1 MLEREII
8 PLFYQHNA
16 EGFSTG
22 WVKAIK
28 KSITRITPHYT
39 MKRQLD
45 DYYDKFY
52 CKEANRFHLLSENDN
67 AKAKE
72 LSAWKENIV
81 SVWDQI
87 KVTEFHVSED
97 TSNTSITSGKNYTLT
112 VKIDEQG
119 LDDAIGV
126 EMVVLTSNEKG
137 EDILYKVS
145 PFMVTERNGNIFTF
159 QLQGSIE
166 DTGSF
171 KIAYRLFP
179 KHPMLAHRQ
188 DFCYVTWF
196 NKPE

>member
-1 MLEREII
+1 
-8 PLFYQHNA
+8 
-16 EGFSTG
+16 
-22 WVKAIK
+22 
-28 KSITRITPHYT
+28 
-39 MKRQLD
+39 
-45 DYYDKFY
+45 
-52 CKEANRFHLLSENDN
+52 
-67 AKAKE
+67 
-72 LSAWKENIV
+72 
-81 SVWDQI
+81 
-87 KVTEFHVSED
+87 
-97 TSNTSITSGKNYTLT
+97 
-112 VKIDEQG
+112 
-119 LDDAIGV
+119 
-126 EMVVLTSNEKG
+126 MVVLTSNEKG